1 MTLNPGFRG
10 PIGVSLV
17 TFVTLRVLLLVRS
30 PFHGSAP
37 DPTNLLLD
45 VLESKEEGAFIAP
58 FLPVICMAFPVTRL
72 RRLRRT
78 AELRNLVC
86 ETRLTPDAFVYPM
99 FVCPGE
105 GVRKAVRSMPGVFN
119 LSVDEAVKEAQE
131 VHSLGVPSVIL
142 FGLPDKKDEVA
153 TGAWADDGIVQQA
166 ARAVKNE
173 VPGLIV
179 MGDVCLCEYMS
190 HGHCG
195 IVKAAPQS
203 LGAAASDAMNA
214 VRVVSVRS
222 SAEKAKAIEAATGPL
237 VARASQPEYEIVNDA
252 SLELLARTSVSLAN
266 AGVDIIAPSDMMD
279 GRVAAIR
286 TALDDEGFTKTA
298 IMSYAAKFASGYY
311 GPFREAADSAPQ
323 FGDRRSYQMDGAN
336 VREAMREIEADIE
349 EGADM
354 IMVKPAMP
362 YLDVIAA
369 ARDRFELPLAAY
381 QVSGEYAMIEAAAQN
396 GWIERDR
403 VMMES
408 LLSVR
413 RAGASIILTYYAKDA
428 ARLLG

>member
-1 MTLNPGFRG
+1 M
-10 PIGVSLV
+10 VV
-17 TFVTLRVLLLVRS
+17 
-30 PFHGSAP
+30 
-37 DPTNLLLD
+37 
-45 VLESKEEGAFIAP
+45 
-58 FLPVICMAFPVTRL
+58 
-72 RRLRRT
+72 
-78 AELRNLVC
+78 
-86 ETRLTPDAFVYPM
+86 ETRLTPDAFVYPL

-105 GVRKAVRSMPGVFN
+105 GVRKEVRSMPGVFN
-119 LSVDEAVKEAQE
+119 LSVDEAVKEARE

-153 TGAWADDGIVQQA
+153 TGAWADNGIVQQA
-166 ARAVKNE
+166 TRAIKRA
-173 VPGLIV
+173 VPGLV
-179 MGDVCLCEYMS
+179 LMGDVCLCEYMS

-203 LGAAASDAMNA
+203 LGAAARDAMNKVRAVA
-214 VRVVSVRS
+214 VRSRE
-222 SAEKAKAIEAATGPL
+222 EKEEAMEEFASI
-237 VARASQPEYEIVNDA
+237 VADRALGEYEIVNDA
-252 SLELLARTSVSLAN
+252 SLELLARTSVSLAK
-266 AGVDIIAPSDMMD
+266 AGIDIIAPSDMMD

-286 TALDDEGFTKTA
+286 SALDEAGYINTP
-298 IMSYAAKFASGYY
+298 ILSYAAKFASGFY

-369 ARDRFELPLAAY
+369 ARERFDLPLAAY
-381 QVSGEYAMIEAAAQN
+381 QVSGEYAMIEAAARN
-396 GWIERDR
+396 GWIERER

-408 LLSVR
+408 LLSIR
-413 RAGASIILTYYAKDA
+413 RAGASIILTYFAKDA
-428 ARLLG
+428 ARVLG